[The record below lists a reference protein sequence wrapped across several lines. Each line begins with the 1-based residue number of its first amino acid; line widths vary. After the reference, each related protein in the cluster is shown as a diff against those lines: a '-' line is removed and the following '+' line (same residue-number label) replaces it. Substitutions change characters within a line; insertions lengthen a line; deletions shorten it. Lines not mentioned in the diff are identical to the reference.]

1 MGKDVHGLRER
12 DIDHKDKHNYDA
24 VLHIIQS
31 LPCLDKLPDAV
42 ATKQFIILIQCIIDS
57 YLDKALD
64 PLQRIKKNWY
74 VIFFL
79 RYWREWILEHPTY
92 TLTNNFITQNAYICI
107 ELNGHAA
114 IILLL
119 LLRDVYSKDEAF
131 LTWLL
136 GSQSC
141 EKTFRLARSMTPTF
155 STVINFSML
164 GLMRRLHRLQLQSQ
178 LHAESSASGVVY
190 PIFKTHERKTGVRN
204 FCPHS
209 LRSISNDN

>member
-1 MGKDVHGLRER
+1 M
-12 DIDHKDKHNYDA
+12 
-24 VLHIIQS
+24 LHIIRS

-42 ATKQFIILIQCIIDS
+42 ATKQFIILIQPIIDS

-107 ELNGHAA
+107 ELNGHAS
-114 IILLL
+114 IVLLL

-178 LHAESSASGVVY
+178 LHAESSASGVV
-190 PIFKTHERKTGVRN
+190 FN
-204 FCPHS
+204 FQ
-209 LRSISNDN
+209 NT